1 MFHHDP
7 DRSDATLDEFA
18 KIYCEPGKFGATE
31 VFYAR
36 EGMEIEL

>member
-1 MFHHDP
+1 MALRIAGIP
-7 DRSDATLDEFA
+7 IGRE
-18 KIYCEPGKFGATE
+18 FGATE